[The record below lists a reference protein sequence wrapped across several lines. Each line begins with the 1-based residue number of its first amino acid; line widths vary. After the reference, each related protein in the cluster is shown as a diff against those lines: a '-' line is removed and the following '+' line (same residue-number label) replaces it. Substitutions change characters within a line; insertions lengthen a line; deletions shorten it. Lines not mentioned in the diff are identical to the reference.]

1 MTLHNRI
8 DNLKNRTY
16 LYDYLVCPKED
27 MKEIIIFLEQLEKIV
42 NAAERAAEEY
52 PYKRPGQRGTYRE
65 YNEGWQD
72 CLDYLGIDNLFEEG
86 QE

>member
-8 DNLKNRTY
+8 ENLKARAH
-16 LYDYLVCPKED
+16 LYNYVVCPKEQVE
-27 MKEIIIFLEQLEKIV
+27 EIITFLETLEEIV

-52 PYKRPGQRGTYRE
+52 PYKRPEQRETYRE